1 MPVTLVANAKILTLD
16 IETSPAKAFVWGTF
30 KQNIATSQII
40 EPTRMLSYS
49 AKWLDGKQETH
60 GEWEYEDRF
69 YFIVRLHELLEEAD
83 IVVTYNGKTFD
94 IPHINR
100 EFILQGLTPPDPYGH
115 VDLYQIVR
123 SKFRFQS
130 GKLAWVVTALELDR
144 KMETGGFELWV
155 KVLDG
160 DAKAQR
166 TMLRYNAKDVKI
178 TEQLY
183 EELRPWITTGP
194 NVAIIEGK
202 AHACPRCA
210 STAVQKRGVHR
221 TSVST
226 FQQYRCN
233 ECGAWSRGGKRLD
246 KTELR

>member
-1 MPVTLVANAKILTLD
+1 MAKVLTLD
-16 IETSPAKAFVWGTF
+16 IETSPATAYVWGTF
-30 KQNIATSQII
+30 KQNIAISQII

-60 GEWEYEDRF
+60 GEWEYGSRGL
-69 YFIVRLHELLEEAD
+69 FIKRLHELLDEAD

-94 IPHINR
+94 LPHINR
-100 EFILQGLTPPDPYGH
+100 EFILFGLLPPAPYGH
-115 VDLYQIVR
+115 VDLYQVVR

-130 GKLAWVVTALELDR
+130 GKLAWVVQALELDR
-144 KMETGGFELWV
+144 KMDTGGFDLWV
-155 KVLDG
+155 QVLAG
-160 DAKAQR
+160 VPKARR

-183 EELRPWITTGP
+183 TELRPWITTGP
-194 NVAIIEGK
+194 NVALIDGTT
-202 AHACPRCA
+202 HACPRCA
-210 STAVQKRGVHR
+210 STDVQKRGVQR

-226 FQQYRCN
+226 FQRYQCN
-233 ECGAWSRGGKRLD
+233 DCGAWSRSGKRLA

>member
-1 MPVTLVANAKILTLD
+1 MSTAKILTID

-30 KQNIATSQII
+30 KQNIAISQII

-60 GEWEYEDRF
+60 GEWEYEDRY
-69 YFIVRLHELLEEAD
+69 YFILRLHELLEEAD

-100 EFILQGLTPPDPYGH
+100 EFILLGLSAPAPYAQ

-130 GKLAWVVTALELDR
+130 GKLAWVVAALELDR
-144 KMETGGFELWV
+144 KMETGGFQLWV
-155 KVLDG
+155 DVLAG
-160 DAKAQR
+160 DDKARR

-183 EELRPWITTGP
+183 TELRGWITTGP
-194 NVAIIEGK
+194 NVALINGE

-210 STAVQKRGVHR
+210 STDLQKRGFSL
-221 TSVST
+221 TTVSK
-226 FQQYRCN
+226 FQRYQCN
-233 ECGAWSRGGKRLD
+233 DCGGWSRGGKNLA